1 MRRRRFCPSR
11 HMPYNYP
18 MVEDTTDT
26 HASEGHLVGLSY
38 DEVAKRVADG
48 RVNTNTDV
56 RTKSVGRILAE
67 HTFTF
72 FNAVNLAMACLVAI
86 TQQWRNMLFVG
97 VVLANIAIGVFQEIR
112 AKRMVDRLTILTL
125 KPVTVI
131 RAAQRVGVSASE
143 LVIDDLVCLSHGDQ
157 IPADSIVV
165 RGNVTVNESLLTGE
179 SKPVAKGPGSELLSG
194 SFIDSGNLVARVVRV
209 GCDGYAARISTEA
222 KYVKPVKSEI
232 LGTLDAI
239 IRLATMGLVPLGA
252 GLFLRTLL
260 MDGSTVT
267 EAILASVAAVIGMI
281 PQGLVL
287 LTSSVLAIA
296 TTRLAM
302 RKVLVQQ
309 AYCVETLARVDTL
322 CLDKTGTI
330 TTGGMEVARVTD
342 TSLSPDGGDVA
353 PALATIAHATAND
366 ANETALAILAY
377 ADGRGAVAE
386 GSSRVIPFT
395 SARKYSG
402 CVTTGGRALVMGA
415 AQFVLGDGYAAVE
428 DSLASFDELER
439 VLVVCEAD
447 GFAEDFSIMGELR
460 LLGFVAIRDRIRDT
474 APETMRYFVEQ
485 GVELR
490 VISGDDPRTVSA
502 IAARAGVPDA
512 DLCVDAS
519 TLDTDEKIHEASRR
533 YRVFGRVTPQQKREL
548 VRALHAEGRVVAMT
562 GDGVNDVLA
571 LREAD
576 CSVSMASGSAAARN
590 VSEIVLADNDFV
602 HMPEVVAEGRRSINN
617 LQRSA
622 SLFLVKTVY
631 TAALAL
637 ICIVMPPYPFIPIQM
652 SLLSAAIIGIPSF
665 ALALEPNHDRVRGV
679 FIANVLSHS
688 LPASLSIVASLFAA
702 LVAGRVLGFSFAE
715 TSTVCLILNFV
726 VGFALVWRISQP
738 LTPMRVALLVVM
750 VAFVATGCTVLAS
763 FYRIVPLTTTMG
775 MLVVILGVISVLL
788 FNRGYDW
795 SLANYEHNGAFS
807 KIILYLEDRK

>member
-1 MRRRRFCPSR
+1 
-11 HMPYNYP
+11 

-26 HASEGHLVGLSY
+26 PASEDRLVGLSH
-38 DEVAKRVADG
+38 DEVAERMADG

-56 RTKSVGRILAE
+56 RTKSVARILAE

-97 VVLANIAIGVFQEIR
+97 VVFANIAIGVFQEIR
-112 AKRMVDRLTILTL
+112 AKRMVDKLTILTL

-131 RAAQRVGVSASE
+131 RAAERVDVNASD
-143 LVIDDLVCLSHGDQ
+143 LVVDDLVCLSHGDQ

-165 RGNVTVNESLLTGE
+165 RGSVTVNESLLTGE
-179 SKPVAKGPGSELLSG
+179 SKPVVKEPGSELLSG
-194 SFIDSGNLVARVVRV
+194 SFVDSGNLVARVARV
-209 GCDGYAARISTEA
+209 GREGYAARISAEA

-232 LGTLDAI
+232 LDTLDAI
-239 IRLATMGLVPLGA
+239 IRLATLGLVPLGL

-260 MDGSTVT
+260 MDGSTVNS
-267 EAILASVAAVIGMI
+267 AILASVAAVIGMI

-309 AYCVETLARVDTL
+309 SYCVETLARVDTL

-342 TSLSPDGGDVA
+342 ASLSPDGGDVA
-353 PALATIAHATAND
+353 CALATIARATADD
-366 ANETALAILAY
+366 ANETARAILAY
-377 ADGRGAVAE
+377 ADGKSAAAE
-386 GSSRVIPFT
+386 GSSRVIPFA

-415 AQFVLGDGYAAVE
+415 AQFVLGDGYAVVAR
-428 DSLASFDELER
+428 SLASFDELER

-447 GFAEDFSIMGELR
+447 GFAEDFSIVGDLR
-460 LLGFVAIRDRIRDT
+460 LLGYVAIRDQIRDT

-519 TLDTDEKIHEASRR
+519 TLDTDEKVHEASRR

-548 VRALHAEGRVVAMT
+548 VRALHADGRTVAMT

-637 ICIVMPPYPFIPIQM
+637 ICIIVPPYPFIPIQM
-652 SLLSAAIIGIPSF
+652 SLLSTAIIGIPSF
-665 ALALEPNHDRVRGV
+665 VLALEPNHDRVRGV
-679 FIANVLSHS
+679 FIANVLSRS
-688 LPASLSIVASLFAA
+688 LPASLSIVASLLAA
-702 LVAGRVLGFSFAE
+702 IVAGRLLGFSFAE
-715 TSTVCLILNFV
+715 ISTVCLVLNFV

-738 LTPMRVALLVVM
+738 LTPMRVALLAVM
-750 VAFVATGCTVLAS
+750 VAFVATGCTVLAD

-775 MLVVILGVISVLL
+775 MLVIILGAISVLF
-788 FNRGYDW
+788 FNRAYDW
-795 SLANYEHNGAFS
+795 SLANYEHNGVFS
-807 KIILYLEDRK
+807 KVVFYLEDRK

>member
-1 MRRRRFCPSR
+1 
-11 HMPYNYP
+11 

-26 HASEGHLVGLSY
+26 QTSEDNLVGLSY
-38 DEVAKRVADG
+38 DEVAERVADG
-48 RVNTNTDV
+48 RVNINTDV

-72 FNAVNLAMACLVAI
+72 FNAVNLAMACLVAV
-86 TQQWRNMLFVG
+86 TQQWRNMLFMG
-97 VVLANIAIGVFQEIR
+97 VVLANMAIGVFQEIR
-112 AKRMVDRLTILTL
+112 AKRMVDRLTILSL
-125 KPVTVI
+125 RPVTVI
-131 RAAQRVGVSASE
+131 RAAQRVGVGVSE

-194 SFIDSGNLVARVVRV
+194 SFVDSGSLVARVVRV
-209 GCDGYAARISTEA
+209 GSEGYAARINAEA

-232 LGTLDAI
+232 LSTLDVI
-239 IRLATMGLVPLGA
+239 IRVATMGLVPLGA

-260 MDGSTVT
+260 MDGSTIN

-309 AYCVETLARVDTL
+309 SYCVETLARVDTL

-342 TSLSPDGGDVA
+342 ASLSPDGGDVA
-353 PALATIAHATAND
+353 RALATIARATADD
-366 ANETALAILAY
+366 ANETARAVLAY
-377 ADGRGAVAE
+377 TDGRGAAAE

-402 CVTTGGRALVMGA
+402 CVATGGRALVMGA
-415 AQFVLGDGYAAVE
+415 AQFVLGDGYAAVAR
-428 DSLASFDELER
+428 SLASFDELER

-447 GFAEDFSIMGELR
+447 GFAEDFSIMGEPR
-460 LLGFVAIRDRIRDT
+460 LLGFVAIRDQIRDT
-474 APETMRYFVEQ
+474 APETMRYFARQ

-512 DLCVDAS
+512 GLCVDAS
-519 TLDTDEKIHEASRR
+519 TLDTDEKIHEASQR

-548 VRALHAEGRVVAMT
+548 VRALHAEGRIVAMT

-590 VSEIVLADNDFV
+590 VSEIVLADNDFA

-617 LQRSA
+617 L
-622 SLFLVKTVY
+622 
-631 TAALAL
+631 
-637 ICIVMPPYPFIPIQM
+637 
-652 SLLSAAIIGIPSF
+652 
-665 ALALEPNHDRVRGV
+665 
-679 FIANVLSHS
+679 
-688 LPASLSIVASLFAA
+688 
-702 LVAGRVLGFSFAE
+702 
-715 TSTVCLILNFV
+715 
-726 VGFALVWRISQP
+726 
-738 LTPMRVALLVVM
+738 
-750 VAFVATGCTVLAS
+750 
-763 FYRIVPLTTTMG
+763 
-775 MLVVILGVISVLL
+775 
-788 FNRGYDW
+788 
-795 SLANYEHNGAFS
+795 
-807 KIILYLEDRK
+807 

>member
-1 MRRRRFCPSR
+1 
-11 HMPYNYP
+11 MPYNRP
-18 MVEDTTDT
+18 MVDDTTDT
-26 HASEGHLVGLSY
+26 QASEDLLVGLSR
-38 DEVAKRVADG
+38 DEVAERVADG

-72 FNAVNLAMACLVAI
+72 FNAVNLAMACLVAL

-125 KPVTVI
+125 RPVTVI
-131 RAAQRVGVSASE
+131 RAAQRVGVSATE

-209 GCDGYAARISTEA
+209 GPEGYAARISTEA
-222 KYVKPVKSEI
+222 KYVKPVRSEI
-232 LGTLDAI
+232 LSTLDAI

-260 MDGSTVT
+260 MDGSTVNG
-267 EAILASVAAVIGMI
+267 AILASVAAVIGMI

-309 AYCVETLARVDTL
+309 SYCVETLARVDTL

-342 TSLSPDGGDVA
+342 ASLAPDGGDVA
-353 PALATIAHATAND
+353 RALATIAHATADD
-366 ANETALAILAY
+366 ANETARAILAY
-377 ADGRGAVAE
+377 ADERDAVAE

-402 CVTTGGRALVMGA
+402 CVTTGGHALVMGA
-415 AQFVLGDGYAAVE
+415 AQFVLGDGYAAVAR
-428 DSLASFDELER
+428 SLASFDELER
-439 VLVVCEAD
+439 VLVVCEVD
-447 GFAEDFSIMGELR
+447 GFAEDFSMTGEPR

-519 TLDTDEKIHEASRR
+519 TLDTDEKVHEASRR

-637 ICIVMPPYPFIPIQM
+637 ICIIVPPYPFIPIQM
-652 SLLSAAIIGIPSF
+652 SLLSGAIIGIPSF
-665 ALALEPNHDRVRGV
+665 VLALEPNHDRVRGV

-688 LPASLSIVASLFAA
+688 LPASLSIVASLCAA
-702 LVAGRVLGFSFAE
+702 LVFGRTLGLSFAE

-738 LTPMRVALLVVM
+738 LTPMRVALLAVM
-750 VAFVATGCTVLAS
+750 VAFVATGCTVLAD

-775 MLVVILGVISVLL
+775 MLVIILGAISVLF
-788 FNRGYDW
+788 FNRAYDW
-795 SLANYEHNGAFS
+795 SLANYEHNGVFS
-807 KIILYLEDRK
+807 KIVFYLEDRK